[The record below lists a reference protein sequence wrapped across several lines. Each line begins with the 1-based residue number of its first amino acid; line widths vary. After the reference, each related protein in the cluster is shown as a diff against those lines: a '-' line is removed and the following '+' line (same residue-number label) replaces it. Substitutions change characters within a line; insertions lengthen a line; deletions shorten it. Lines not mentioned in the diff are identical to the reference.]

1 MIAYF
6 GSDNAASSIVGFQPT
21 ILLSLGYS
29 KASAQVHTI
38 PVYMVALVLL
48 ILCSYL
54 SGLLHHRYLFIVFG
68 ATLGIIGWTVELCV
82 PISNVGAR
90 YFGMFAIT
98 SSAYISMPIL
108 VVWVS
113 NNMGGNA
120 KAAFATGFMIGLG
133 NCGNLV
139 SSNVFILEQMPRYKT
154 GFSTGLGLTCVSLL
168 AATALEA
175 WLWFA
180 NKKRDAG
187 RGSGVLTEGKEIL
200 KDLADNHPDFRYI
213 L

>member
-1 MIAYF
+1 
-6 GSDNAASSIVGFQPT
+6 
-21 ILLSLGYS
+21 
-29 KASAQVHTI
+29 
-38 PVYMVALVLL
+38 
-48 ILCSYL
+48 
-54 SGLLHHRYLFIVFG
+54 
-68 ATLGIIGWTVELCV
+68 V
-82 PISNVGAR
+82 PIESVGAR

-113 NNMGGNA
+113 NNMRGNA

-139 SSNVFILEQMPRYKT
+139 SSNVFITKQSPRYAT
-154 GFSTGLGLTCVSLL
+154 GFGTGLGLTCVSLL
-168 AATALEA
+168 AATLLEA

-180 NKKRDAG
+180 NRRTVGGKNDK
-187 RGSGVLTEGKEIL
+187 VLGDKTKVLGHSS
-200 KDLADNHPDFRYI
+200 DNGYDFTYI